1 MKKSL
6 LLASIFVAALSA
18 CGRQE
23 TAAPPA
29 PAPAPAEAAKPAE
42 TAPAPAPA
50 PAPMPTEAKDEKK
63 PKKGGC

>member
-42 TAPAPAPA
+42 TAPT
-50 PAPMPTEAKDEKK
+50 PAPMPTEAKDEQK

>member
-29 PAPAPAEAAKPAE
+29 PAPAPAPAEAAKPAE
-42 TAPAPAPA
+42 TAPA